1 MSKRN
6 NKTWFSLKNRAD
18 KPAEL
23 LIYDEIGD
31 WQGLSAKSLVEELK
45 GISAAEISV
54 HINSPGGSVFDGI
67 AIYNALRQHPATI
80 HVHIDGLAASI
91 ASVIAMAGDTVTMAE
106 NALMMIHN
114 PFGWVGG
121 EADDMRRTAD
131 MLDKATEAIAM
142 AYAGKSG
149 HPVNDI
155 TPLMAEE
162 TWMTAVEAK
171 DYGFIDQVDQPVRL
185 AAGLDLSLF
194 QNVPENLRIKS
205 TFPSQPAQ
213 PSQNTSAQTSTPS
226 STTAAAS
233 ALEIVQL
240 CNQAGHPALAESLLK
255 TGASVDDV
263 KQRLDACKTIGDLCA
278 AAGSDQ
284 ATAFI
289 HSGKSV
295 ETVRAELFEQ
305 LVNRQSQPIDNT
317 LSPNQQTDSAGAGSP
332 PSTVRLDVQALY
344 RQRNQQGNPNNH

>member
-1 MSKRN
+1 MSKSN

-18 KPAEL
+18 QPAEL

-121 EADDMRRTAD
+121 EAEDMRRTAD

-149 HPVNDI
+149 HTVNDI

-171 DYGFIDQVDQPVRL
+171 DYGFIDQVDQPVQL

-205 TFPSQPAQ
+205 TSPPH
-213 PSQNTSAQTSTPS
+213 PSQNTPQQTSIP
-226 STTAAAS
+226 TTAAAS

-255 TGASVDDV
+255 TGATVDDV

-284 ATAFI
+284 TTAFI

-317 LSPNQQTDSAGAGSP
+317 LSPNQQTASAGAGSP